1 LKPHPPE
8 PISAPPILNNLTKE
22 IAKYGAD
29 AIKKSGRKLDG
40 YEKNIVDTR
49 VSHLVNPPVKLD
61 VSEAIK
67 ELPGDNHVR
76 YDYLTTILDKV
87 RKKDDILVIVT
98 YIKSAAAENLS
109 AGQRANLLIEC
120 LNKLKFID
128 VLGQFLH

>member
-1 LKPHPPE
+1 MKPHPPE
-8 PISAPPILNNLTKE
+8 PISAPPILNKLSKE
-22 IAKYGAD
+22 IAKYGAES
-29 AIKKSGRKLDG
+29 IKKSGRKLDG

-61 VSEAIK
+61 VGEAIS
-67 ELPGDNHVR
+67 ELPSDNHVK
-76 YDYLTTILDKV
+76 YDYLITVLDKV
-87 RKKDDILVIVT
+87 HKQDEVRTIIT

-109 AGQRANLLIEC
+109 AGQRATLLIEC